1 MLSFAINAL
10 VGPIALVAHDA
21 GAANL
26 AFAWVKDSRKPVRPF
41 VQGPA
46 VDLWNASK
54 INSPLHYSLDDVLE
68 GASNLISGTGW
79 SSNLEH
85 NARVKAHAAGIKVI
99 AVVDH
104 WVNYSMRF
112 ERDGILQLPDEIWV
126 ADAWALEIAKETFP
140 NLPVLQLKNTY
151 LETQIAKVSAS
162 PKNGTLLYVL
172 EPVRD
177 SWGREDS
184 GEFQALE
191 FTLEHVKKNFFGKVT
206 KIILRPHPSES
217 PLKYQKYIGIDSRIT
232 IDSFGDLSYAI
243 SQADVVVGVE
253 SFALTIA
260 LAAGRSVF
268 SSLPPWAPK
277 LKLPQLEIKQIRYF
291 K

>member
-1 MLSFAINAL
+1 MLSYVINEL

-26 AFAWVKDSRKPVRPF
+26 AFAWVKESRKPIRPF
-41 VQGPA
+41 IQGPA
-46 VDLWNASK
+46 IDLWNDFK
-54 INSPLHYSLDDVLE
+54 INSPLYYSLEEVLE
-68 GASNLISGTGW
+68 GASTLISGTGW

-85 NARVKAHAAGIKVI
+85 NARVMAHSEGIKVI
-99 AVVDH
+99 AIVDH
-104 WVNYSMRF
+104 WVNYAMRF
-112 ERDGILQLPDEIWV
+112 ERDGVVQLPDEIWV
-126 ADAWALEIAKETFP
+126 ADPWALEIAKATFFNMP
-140 NLPVLQLKNTY
+140 IYQLTNTY
-151 LETQIAKVSAS
+151 LEMQIGKVSAS
-162 PKNGTLLYVL
+162 PNNGTLLYVL

-177 SWGREDS
+177 NWGRELD

-191 FTLEHVKKNFFGKVT
+191 FALEHVNKQFFGNVT

-217 PLKYQKYIGIDSRIT
+217 PIKYQKYINRDSRIF
-232 IDSFGDLSYAI
+232 IDNLGDISYAI

-260 LAAGRSVF
+260 LAAGRSVY

-277 LKLPQLEIKQIRYF
+277 IRLPQLEIKQIREF